1 MVVGRVH
8 LGPSFGTRRNMVTT
22 KAGVTEPARPAGGVA
37 SPARRSPRRYPTR
50 RISAD
55 DVRDLLRGVADPE
68 IPTVSI
74 VDLGMVEAIEVRH
87 DHIAIELLP
96 TFVGC
101 PAQQLIR
108 DSVFDALAPLGIPV
122 RAEFTFRVPWTSDRI
137 SPFGRERLAAS
148 GFAPPA
154 GPGEVRCPYCRSARV
169 AMDSAFGPTQCRSL
183 FYCRDCRQPFEA
195 FKPV

>member
-1 MVVGRVH
+1 MSAVQT
-8 LGPSFGTRRNMVTT
+8 P
-22 KAGVTEPARPAGGVA
+22 
-37 SPARRSPRRYPTR
+37 PRLPDED
-50 RISAD
+50 A
-55 DVRDLLRGVADPE
+55 VREILRGVADPE

-74 VDLGMVEAIEVRH
+74 VDLGMVERVEVGADRVEV
-87 DHIAIELLP
+87 ELLP

-101 PAQQLIR
+101 HAQELIR
-108 DSVFDALAPLGIPV
+108 STVIEALAPLGREAIV
-122 RAEFTFRVPWTSDRI
+122 GFSFRLPWTSDRI
-137 SPFGRERLAAS
+137 TDRGRERLAAA

-154 GPGEVRCPYCRSARV
+154 DPADVRCPYCRSGRV

>member
-1 MVVGRVH
+1 MPGPLRV
-8 LGPSFGTRRNMVTT
+8 
-22 KAGVTEPARPAGGVA
+22 
-37 SPARRSPRRYPTR
+37 
-50 RISAD
+50 AD
-55 DVRDLLRGVADPE
+55 PDAIRAVLRGVADPE

-74 VDLGMVEAIEVRH
+74 VDLGMVEDITVTEAG
-87 DHIAIELLP
+87 IAVELLP

-101 PAQQLIR
+101 PAQQVIR
-108 DSVFDALAPLGIPV
+108 GSVIAALAPFGRPV
-122 RAEFTFRVPWTSDRI
+122 SAEFTFRVPWTSDRI
-137 SPFGRERLAAS
+137 TVQGRERLAAT

-154 GPGEVRCPYCRSARV
+154 EPADVRCPYCGSERL